1 MPEFGM
7 MGVDWEE
14 RINFDRMRRERLQ
27 KAKDALE
34 KSDVDALFIF
44 NLEDVRYVTGF
55 RHIYSPTAHLGRAA
69 AVLPRGGDPILST
82 MDMHFA
88 RSMPTG

>member
-14 RINFDRMRRERLQ
+14 RINFDRLRRERLQ

-34 KSDVDALFIF
+34 KSGVGCPVYF
-44 NLEDVRYVTGF
+44 
-55 RHIYSPTAHLGRAA
+55 
-69 AVLPRGGDPILST
+69 
-82 MDMHFA
+82 
-88 RSMPTG
+88 